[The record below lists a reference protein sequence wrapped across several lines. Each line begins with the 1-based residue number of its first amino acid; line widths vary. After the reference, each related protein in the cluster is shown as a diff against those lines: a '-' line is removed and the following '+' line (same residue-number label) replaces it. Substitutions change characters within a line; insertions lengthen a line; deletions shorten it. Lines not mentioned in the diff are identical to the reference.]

1 MVPAL
6 NQLSARRLGLIALA
20 CGFITTWIL
29 HPGRPAAPPLF
40 DGIPLPQ
47 APYRYE
53 SPPPEQSASNQPPLS
68 GSATIPVVGGQS
80 PGAGVQTDDQQ
91 VTIFFGTGAFALP
104 ASAQTITVRI
114 DPVKE
119 PPPPPG
125 GFRLQGNMYRISAR
139 ADPGG
144 RSIDIAPGRN
154 YHLTLRLPPG
164 AFHQIQFYGPKGW
177 VGLATT
183 RPPTNDPYAG
193 AVLTAMGEVAA
204 TAQNATPNEGLAR
217 ENPLAIAARYL
228 EGFGLLALV
237 IAFGLI
243 AGFQLLRRRR
253 RPAASPPRGTQRRG
267 R

>member
-1 MVPAL
+1 MFTC
-6 NQLSARRLGLIALA
+6 GLLA
-20 CGFITTWIL
+20 TWIL

-53 SPPPEQSASNQPPLS
+53 SPPPDQRAGNQPPQS
-68 GSATIPVVGGQS
+68 GSVTIPVVNGQS
-80 PGAGVQTDDQQ
+80 PGSGVQTDDQQ

-104 ASAQTITVRI
+104 SSAQTITIRI
-114 DPVKE
+114 DPVKQ
-119 PPPPPG
+119 PPPPPS
-125 GFRLQGNMYRISAR
+125 GFQLRGNTYRISAR

-144 RSIDIAPGRN
+144 HPIDIAQGRD
-154 YHLTLRLPPG
+154 YHLTMRLPPG
-164 AFHQIQFYGPKGW
+164 PFHQLQFNGPKGW
-177 VGLATT
+177 VPLATT

-193 AVLTAMGEVAA
+193 AVLTGMGEVAA
-204 TAQNATPNEGLAR
+204 TAQSGATAPS
-217 ENPLAIAARYL
+217 ENPLAVAARYL

-243 AGFQLLRRRR
+243 AALQLLRRRR
-253 RPAASPPRGTQRRG
+253 RAAASPPRGTQRRG

>member
-6 NQLSARRLGLIALA
+6 NRQSGRRLGLMALA
-20 CGFITTWIL
+20 CGLAATWIL
-29 HPGRPAAPPLF
+29 HPGRAAAPPLF

-53 SPPPEQSASNQPPLS
+53 SPPPDAKAGNQPPLS
-68 GSATIPVVGGQS
+68 GSATIPVVADQS

-114 DPVKE
+114 NPVKQ
-119 PPPPPG
+119 PPTPPA
-125 GFRLQGNMYRISAR
+125 GFQLRGNTYRISASV
-139 ADPGG
+139 DPGG
-144 RSIDIAPGRN
+144 RAIDIATGRN
-154 YHLTLRLPPG
+154 YHLTMRLPPG
-164 AFHQIQFYGPKGW
+164 PFHQIQFYGPKGW

-193 AVLTAMGEVAA
+193 AVLTAMGDVAA
-204 TAQNATPNEGLAR
+204 TAQSGASAPSES
-217 ENPLAIAARYL
+217 PLAIAARYL

-243 AGFQLLRRRR
+243 AAFQLLRRRK
-253 RPAASPPRGTQRRG
+253 RPGG
-267 R
+267 RTSGR

>member
-6 NQLSARRLGLIALA
+6 KRHSGRRLGLLALGLGLVA
-20 CGFITTWIL
+20 TWSL

-53 SPPPEQSASNQPPLS
+53 SPPPDQRSGNQPPLS
-68 GSATIPVVGGQS
+68 GSVTIPVVGGES

-114 DPVKE
+114 QPVKD
-119 PPPPPG
+119 PPPPPS
-125 GFRLQGNMYRISAR
+125 GFQLRGNTYRISAR
-139 ADPGG
+139 SDPGAHA
-144 RSIDIAPGRN
+144 IDIARGRN
-154 YHLTLRLPPG
+154 YHITMRLPPG
-164 AFHQIQFYGPKGW
+164 PFHQLQFYGARGW
-177 VGLATT
+177 VGLGTT

-193 AVLTAMGEVAA
+193 AVLSAMGEVAA
-204 TAQNATPNEGLAR
+204 TAQSGASAPS
-217 ENPLAIAARYL
+217 ENPLAVAARYL

-243 AGFQLLRRRR
+243 AAFQLLRRRR
-253 RPAASPPRGTQRRG
+253 RRPAPAPRPGTQRRG